1 MSDSYTTQHQIT
13 LIIELLKQLNNKFD
27 VVVQEIENS
36 KSEKST
42 RLVKGQ

>member
-1 MSDSYTTQHQIT
+1 MSDSYTTQHQLT

-27 VVVQEIENS
+27 VVVQEVENR

>member
-1 MSDSYTTQHQIT
+1 MTDSYVIHQ
-13 LIIELLKQLNNKFD
+13 LAEVVELLKQLNSKFD
-27 VVVQEIENS
+27 VVVKEIENS

>member
-1 MSDSYTTQHQIT
+1 MSDSYTLQHQLT
-13 LIIELLKQLNNKFD
+13 VMIELLKQLNNKFD
-27 VVVQEIENS
+27 VVIEEIENK